1 MTGESTFVVDLKITT
16 WINEATAV
24 RRVVSNRWTSIRE
37 INDCFWARLIISGIT
52 RFRSDAMRMPDGT
65 VLSPDQFLQSATP
78 PVPNGFQRREIR
90 AEVSSDGLQLT
101 WAVVDSQC
109 ALMPVNRKIARI
121 RGYYQDSYD
130 PISAANALS
139 MGTAGAEIGTMVG
152 GLIGGVVGAIVG
164 GVTGMFPK
172 QTLTVSIRVDGHP
185 DATPTDLAEALALCV
200 GGLRLGGKSL
210 FKSISSAFIHTN
222 SLTQSLDDDSRWAQ
236 IFIQFNGSS
245 ATSGALA
252 LFGLA
257 PGATRRYLF
266 TDDNGNPL
274 PPDQTGLGDPSKPNG
289 MVALVPDN
297 TNPANRAAK
306 SGTPP
311 SPQDWSR
318 NDWYT
323 AFMRAADVKTTEQ
336 PATSITSVAEQ
347 RTGVGVGDSKLL
359 KDI

>member
-1 MTGESTFVVDLKITT
+1 
-16 WINEATAV
+16 
-24 RRVVSNRWTSIRE
+24 
-37 INDCFWARLIISGIT
+37 
-52 RFRSDAMRMPDGT
+52 
-65 VLSPDQFLQSATP
+65 
-78 PVPNGFQRREIR
+78 
-90 AEVSSDGLQLT
+90 
-101 WAVVDSQC
+101 
-109 ALMPVNRKIARI
+109 
-121 RGYYQDSYD
+121 
-130 PISAANALS
+130 
-139 MGTAGAEIGTMVG
+139 
-152 GLIGGVVGAIVG
+152 
-164 GVTGMFPK
+164 
-172 QTLTVSIRVDGHP
+172 
-185 DATPTDLAEALALCV
+185 
-200 GGLRLGGKSL
+200 
-210 FKSISSAFIHTN
+210 
-222 SLTQSLDDDSRWAQ
+222 
-236 IFIQFNGSS
+236 
-245 ATSGALA
+245 
-252 LFGLA
+252 
-257 PGATRRYLF
+257 LF